1 MNILILTII
10 LLYNVSKEKLIP
22 KLISL
27 KEETYSKE
35 YTNLIN
41 FISNNDGY
49 VNPKLIPN
57 EFSETNR
64 YITSKEKINKNE
76 KLLFIP
82 NKISISKLNTQVNNK
97 CLEAYGFNEDYDYA
111 CMVYFMTID
120 KYNSSSIFK
129 PYYDYLPIFNN
140 SDFVTDFSQ
149 KEIDMFKETGITD
162 GLKKYNYFYA
172 MALEPV
178 KDKLKKFS
186 ISKNIKYNDILGEF
200 KYNYDMALT
209 RNFGR
214 PGSYYDINTMVPFLD
229 LLNHSDK
236 NNTHWFYEDKKE
248 GYTLIAVRDIEK
260 GEEVTVTY
268 GRFYNSLLYKTYG
281 FVIPGNIYHEKLK
294 VNLCKNDFILSDD
307 SLNES
312 IHDIFGKTLF
322 FGKNINVDDA
332 KKCILNDLYNKRN
345 YYLQLKTNRFSMN
358 VIIKEHI
365 EILNKYI
372 YEIENFNLNLLLY
385 Q

>member
-1 MNILILTII
+1 MNIVILILI
-10 LLYNVSKEKLIP
+10 LLYNFSKEKLFP

-35 YTNLIN
+35 YINLIN
-41 FISNNDGY
+41 FIKNNDGY
-49 VNPKLIPN
+49 VNPKLFPN
-57 EFSETNR
+57 ELSKINR
-64 YITSKEKINKNE
+64 FITSKVKINKNE

-82 NKISISKLNTQVNNK
+82 SKISISKLNEQVNKK
-97 CLEAYGFNEDYDYA
+97 CLEVYGFNEDYDYA
-111 CMVYFMTID
+111 CIVYFMTID

-129 PYYDYLPIFNN
+129 PYYDYLPIVNN
-140 SDFVTDFSQ
+140 SDFITDFTQ
-149 KEIDMFKETGITD
+149 KEIEAFKETGITD
-162 GLKKYNYFYA
+162 GIKKYYYFYE

-178 KDKLKKFS
+178 KDKLKKLAN
-186 ISKNIKYNDILGEF
+186 SKNIKYNDILGEF

-236 NNTHWFYEDKKE
+236 NNTHWIYEDKKE

-268 GRFYNSLLYKTYG
+268 GRFYNSLLYKNYG
-281 FVIPGNIYHEKLK
+281 FVIPGNIYHEKMK
-294 VNLCKNDFILSDD
+294 VNICNNAFILSID
-307 SLNES
+307 SLNET
-312 IHDIFGKTLF
+312 IQNIFGKTLF
-322 FGKNINVDDA
+322 FGKNLTTNDA
-332 KKCILNDLYNKRN
+332 KKYILNDLNNKRN
-345 YYLQLKTNRFSMN
+345 YYLHLRTNRFSMN
-358 VIIKEHI
+358 IIINEHL

-372 YEIENFNLNLLLY
+372 DEIENFN
-385 Q
+385 

>member
-1 MNILILTII
+1 MNILIFIIII
-10 LLYNVSKEKLIP
+10 LYNFSKEKIIP
-22 KLISL
+22 KIISL

-41 FISNNDGY
+41 FINSNDGY
-49 VNPKLIPN
+49 VNPKLFPK
-57 EFSETNR
+57 ELSKTNR
-64 YITSKEKINKNE
+64 YIISKEKININE

-82 NKISISKLNTQVNNK
+82 NKISISKLNALVNKK

-111 CMVYFMTID
+111 CLVYFMTID

-129 PYYDYLPIFNN
+129 PYYEYLPIINH
-140 SDFVTDFSQ
+140 SDFINDFTQ
-149 KEIDMFKETGITD
+149 KEIEMFKETGITD
-162 GLKKYNYFYA
+162 GIKNYNYFYY

-178 KDKLKKFS
+178 KNKLKNFAN
-186 ISKNIKYNDILGEF
+186 SKNIRFNDFLEEF
-200 KYNYDMALT
+200 KYNYNMVLT

-214 PGSYYDINTMVPFLD
+214 PGSYYDINTMVPYLD

-236 NNTHWFYEDKKE
+236 NNTHWIYEDKKE

-281 FVIPGNIYHEKLK
+281 FVIPGNIYHEKMK
-294 VNLCKNDFILSDD
+294 VNLCNNGFVLSID
-307 SLNES
+307 SLNET
-312 IHDIFGKTLF
+312 IQNIFGKILF

-332 KKCILNDLYNKRN
+332 KKYILNDLNNKRN
-345 YYLQLKTNRFSMN
+345 YYLNLRTNRLSMN

-372 YEIENFNLNLLLY
+372 YEIEKFNLNL
-385 Q
+385 

>member
-1 MNILILTII
+1 MNIVILLII
-10 LLYNVSKEKLIP
+10 LLYNFSKEKLFP
-22 KLISL
+22 KIISL
-27 KEETYSKE
+27 IEEEYSKE
-35 YTNLIN
+35 YINLIN
-41 FISNNDGY
+41 FIKNNDGY
-49 VNPKLIPN
+49 VNPKLFPN
-57 EFSETNR
+57 ELSKTNR

-82 NKISISKLNTQVNNK
+82 SKISISKLNEQVNKK
-97 CLEAYGFNEDYDYA
+97 CLEVYGFNEDYDYA
-111 CMVYFMTID
+111 CIVYFMTID

-129 PYYDYLPIFNN
+129 PYYDYLPIVNN
-140 SDFVTDFSQ
+140 SDFITDFTQ
-149 KEIDMFKETGITD
+149 KEIEAFKETGITD
-162 GLKKYNYFYA
+162 GIKKYYYFYE

-178 KDKLKKFS
+178 KDKLKKLEN
-186 ISKNIKYNDILGEF
+186 SKNIKYNDILGEF

-236 NNTHWFYEDKKE
+236 NNTHWIYEDKKE

-281 FVIPGNIYHEKLK
+281 FIIPGNIYHEKMK
-294 VNLCKNDFILSDD
+294 VNICNNAFILSVD
-307 SLNES
+307 SLNEN
-312 IHDIFGKTLF
+312 IQNIFGKTLF
-322 FGKNINVDDA
+322 FGKNLTTNDA
-332 KKCILNDLYNKRN
+332 KKCILNDLNNKRN
-345 YYLQLKTNRFSMN
+345 YYLHLRTNRFSMN
-358 VIIKEHI
+358 IIINEHL

-372 YEIENFNLNLLLY
+372 DEIENFN
-385 Q
+385 